1 MQHSGQDD
9 PNISEVKAVL
19 ERLQRIS
26 RSRNTDGLE
35 ASDKDYAAP
44 RHGPRPP
51 ERPVAEVESGRTA
64 PHGIAASDRLVNIS
78 NRRRVGA
85 AAVIAALL
93 VAFVGVYMFAGLTH
107 QTDSIVQP
115 PPDAAPEESIAAAP
129 GGAMVKPADL
139 SVTPARPLVS
149 ETPKSQAALQAASGF
164 VASGR
169 IQAARAELLQVAQEG
184 SPDVAW
190 ALARSY
196 DPNFL
201 STISTADAGP
211 NIVEATRWYRI
222 WYDIAVKQGLV
233 AESVSLERIIR
244 AMH

>member
-1 MQHSGQDD
+1 MQHSRQDD

-44 RHGPRPP
+44 RHAPGPP

-64 PHGIAASDRLVNIS
+64 PHGIAASDQLVNIS
-78 NRRRVGA
+78 KRRRFGA

-93 VAFVGVYMFAGLTH
+93 AAFVGVYMFSGLTH

-139 SVTPARPLVS
+139 SVTPARPPVS

-164 VASGR
+164 IASGR